1 MVPKSSSRVHAD
13 AMCLGQ
19 EGGDSTRIVVLA
31 GENRG
36 AVTKVNSQE
45 MVDTGG
51 VLRAD
56 EKALAAC
63 ANSNYQ
69 AVNNSIVLGRS
80 CTAEDPGVHIAISDR
95 EDDDDDDDD
104 DDESG
109 EGSIYNS

>member
-69 AVNNSIVLGRS
+69 AVNNSIELMTFGWSLSPSSAVFPS
-80 CTAEDPGVHIAISDR
+80 FTNSITKTASNG
-95 EDDDDDDDD
+95 
-104 DDESG
+104 
-109 EGSIYNS
+109 

>member
-1 MVPKSSSRVHAD
+1 MVPKSSSREHTD
-13 AMCLGQ
+13 AMGLGQ
-19 EGGDSTRIVVLA
+19 EGGDGTRIVVLA

-36 AVTKVNSQE
+36 AVTRVNSQE

-56 EKALAAC
+56 ENALAAC

-69 AVNNSIVLGRS
+69 AVNNTIVLGGS

-95 EDDDDDDDD
+95 EDDDDDD
-104 DDESG
+104 ESG